1 MKLSTILLMGMMML
15 GLNSYAQPGQGMKK
29 MDGSCCQKGDAKCME
44 IPNLTDD
51 QKAKIETM
59 KVANQKEMLTFKN
72 QMGELKAKER
82 TLATAEKPDT
92 KAINAN
98 IDEITKLQNQMM
110 KKRAQHHQDVRALLN
125 DEQKLWFDT
134 NMGKGHGKGDGAKGR
149 HGMHQG
155 MGQQRDSTN
164 CPRK

>member
-15 GLNSYAQPGQGMKK
+15 GINSFAQPGQGMKK
-29 MDGSCCQKGDAKCME
+29 MGGNCCSNGDARCME
-44 IPNLTDD
+44 IPNLTEA
-51 QKAKIETM
+51 QKTKIETM
-59 KVANQKEMLTFKN
+59 KVAHQKEMLAFKN

-98 IDEITKLQNQMM
+98 IDDITKLQNQMM
-110 KKRAQHHQDVRALLN
+110 KKRALHHQEVRAQLN

-134 NMGKGHGKGDGAKGR
+134 HMGKKPGKGDGSKGR

-164 CPRK
+164 CPRR